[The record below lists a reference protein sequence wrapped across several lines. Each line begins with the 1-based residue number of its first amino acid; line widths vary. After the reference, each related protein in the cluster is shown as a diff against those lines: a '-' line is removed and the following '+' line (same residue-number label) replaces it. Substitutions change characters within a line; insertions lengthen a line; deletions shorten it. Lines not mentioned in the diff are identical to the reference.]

1 MTLNPP
7 LGLRIAFTQLA
18 GRKRQ
23 ALMSMLGIVLGV
35 AFFLAISS
43 LMRGS
48 EADFIQRMIDS
59 APHITVSDEYR
70 QPPRQPVRR
79 RFADAAVTLR
89 GLEPKTETRGIRG
102 FKQKQAFIAALPG
115 VRVAPVLTG
124 QAIITSAGRERGV
137 TMNGV
142 VPGLMREVSD
152 IDDKMVVGDLDD
164 LAANPNG
171 IIIGRKL
178 ADKLFLQPGDNL
190 TLSAPTGLVR
200 TLKIIGLFETGT
212 NSIDEG
218 HAYVLL
224 KRAQT
229 LLGRHDRANRLVM
242 QLDDPYRARQ
252 VAALIEARVGYR
264 TQSWQEASE
273 NIRSVLLVRNIIMYT
288 VVSAILV
295 VASFG
300 IYNVIA
306 TVVIEKRR
314 DIAILKSMG
323 FRARDLR
330 RIFLAQGLVIGGLGS
345 LAGSLAGL
353 GLMRVLAGIEIRPPG
368 MNAPIHLPVY
378 WGVDQL
384 LIAAGFALLSA
395 VAAAWL
401 PARKAGA
408 VHPVDILRGGM
419 A

>member
-1 MTLNPP
+1 MLRDRSSTGGVLD
-7 LGLRIAFTQLA
+7 LGLAI
-18 GRKRQ
+18 G
-23 ALMSMLGIVLGV
+23 GV

-70 QPPRQPVRR
+70 QPPRQPARR
-79 RFADAAVTLR
+79 RFADAALTLR

-102 FKQKQAFIAALPG
+102 YKQKQAFIAAMPG

-124 QAIITSAGRERGV
+124 QAIITSAGRDRGV

-142 VPGLMREVSD
+142 VPELMRGVSD
-152 IDDKMVVGDLDD
+152 IDDKMVVGTLEE

-171 IIIGRKL
+171 VIIGRKL

-200 TLKIIGLFETGT
+200 TLKIVGLFETGT
-212 NSIDEG
+212 TSIDEG

-229 LLGRHDRANRLVM
+229 LLGRHDRANRLVL
-242 QLDDPYRARQ
+242 QLDDPYRARE

-264 TQSWQEASE
+264 AQSWQEASE
-273 NIRSVLLVRNIIMYT
+273 NILSVLFVRNVIMYT

-300 IYNVIA
+300 IFNVIS
-306 TVVIEKRR
+306 TVVMEKRR
-314 DIAILKSMG
+314 DIAILKSIG

-330 RIFLAQGLVIGGLGS
+330 RVFLVQGVLIGGCGS
-345 LAGSLAGL
+345 LVGTLAGL

-368 MNAPIHLPVY
+368 MNETVNLPIY
-378 WGVDQL
+378 WGADQL

-395 VAAAWL
+395 VTAAWL

>member
-1 MTLNPP
+1 
-7 LGLRIAFTQLA
+7 
-18 GRKRQ
+18 
-23 ALMSMLGIVLGV
+23 MSMLGIVLGV
-35 AFFLAISS
+35 AFFLAISA

-70 QPPRQPVRR
+70 HPPRQPAQLH
-79 RFADAAVTLR
+79 FADAALTLH

-102 FKQKQAFIAALPG
+102 YKQKLEWIAALPG

-142 VPGLMREVSD
+142 VPRLMRGVSD
-152 IDDKMVVGDLDD
+152 IDDKMVEGTLED

-178 ADKLFLQPGDNL
+178 AEKLFLRRGDNL
-190 TLSAPTGLVR
+190 TLAAPSGLVR
-200 TLKIIGLFETGT
+200 TLKIIGLFETGA
-212 NSIDEG
+212 NAIDEG

-229 LLGRHDRANRLVM
+229 ILGRHDRANRLVL
-242 QLDDPYRARQ
+242 QLDDPYRART
-252 VAALIEARVGYR
+252 VAAQIEARVGYR
-264 TQSWQEASE
+264 AQSWQEASE
-273 NIRSVLLVRNIIMYT
+273 NILSVLFVRNVIMYT

-300 IYNVIA
+300 IFNVIS
-306 TVVIEKRR
+306 TVVLEKRR

-345 LAGSLAGL
+345 LAGCLAGL
-353 GLMRVLAGIEIRPPG
+353 GLMRILAGIQIRPPG
-368 MNAPIHLPVY
+368 MSQAINLPVY
-378 WGVDQL
+378 WGADQL
-384 LIAAGFALLSA
+384 AIAAGFALLSA

>member
-1 MTLNPP
+1 M
-7 LGLRIAFTQLA
+7 RIALTQLA

-23 ALMSMLGIVLGV
+23 VLMSMLGIVLGV

-70 QPPRQPVRR
+70 QPPRQPARR
-79 RFADAAVTLR
+79 RFADAALTLR

-102 FKQKQAFIAALPG
+102 YKQKQAFIAAMPG

-124 QAIITSAGRERGV
+124 QAIITSAGRDRGV

-142 VPGLMREVSD
+142 VPELMRGVSD
-152 IDDKMVVGDLDD
+152 IDDKMVVGTLEE

-171 IIIGRKL
+171 VIIGRKL

-200 TLKIIGLFETGT
+200 TLKIVGLFETGT
-212 NSIDEG
+212 TSIDEG

-229 LLGRHDRANRLVM
+229 LLGRHDRANRLVL
-242 QLDDPYRARQ
+242 QLDDPYRARE

-264 TQSWQEASE
+264 AQSGQEASE
-273 NIRSVLLVRNIIMYT
+273 NILSVLFVRNVIMYT

-300 IYNVIA
+300 IFNVIS
-306 TVVIEKRR
+306 TVVMEKRR
-314 DIAILKSMG
+314 DIAILKSIG

-330 RIFLAQGLVIGGLGS
+330 RVFLVQGVLIGGCGS
-345 LAGSLAGL
+345 LVGTLAGL

-368 MNAPIHLPVY
+368 MNETVNLPIY
-378 WGVDQL
+378 WGADQL

-395 VAAAWL
+395 VTAAWL

>member
-1 MTLNPP
+1 
-7 LGLRIAFTQLA
+7 
-18 GRKRQ
+18 
-23 ALMSMLGIVLGV
+23 MSMLGIVLGV

-48 EADFIQRMIDS
+48 EADFIQRLIDS

-70 QPPRQPVRR
+70 QPPRQPAQR
-79 RFADAAVTLR
+79 RFPEAAVTLH
-89 GLEPKTETRGIRG
+89 GLEPRTETRGIRG
-102 FKQKQAFIAALPG
+102 FKQQQAFIASLPG

-124 QAIITSAGRERGV
+124 QVIITSAGRERGV

-142 VPGLMREVSD
+142 VPELMRGVSD
-152 IDDKMVVGDLDD
+152 IDDKMVVGTLEE

-178 ADKLFLQPGDNL
+178 AEKLFLQPGDNL

-200 TLKIIGLFETGT
+200 TLKIVGLFETGS
-212 NSIDEG
+212 NAIDEG
-218 HAYVLL
+218 QGYVLL

-242 QLDDPYRARQ
+242 QLDDPYRAEL
-252 VAALIEARVGYR
+252 VAAQIEARVGYR
-264 TQSWQEASE
+264 TQSWQESSE

-300 IYNVIA
+300 IYNVIS
-306 TVVIEKRR
+306 TVVLEKRR

-330 RIFLAQGLVIGGLGS
+330 RIFLAQGLAIGGLGS
-345 LAGSLAGL
+345 LAGCLAGL
-353 GLMRVLAGIEIRPPG
+353 GLMRILAGIEIRPPG
-368 MNAPIHLPVY
+368 MSQAINLPVY
-378 WGVDQL
+378 WGADQL

>member
-1 MTLNPP
+1 M
-7 LGLRIAFTQLA
+7 RIALTQLA

-23 ALMSMLGIVLGV
+23 VLMSMLGIVLGV

-70 QPPRQPVRR
+70 QPPRQPARR
-79 RFADAAVTLR
+79 RFADAALTLR

-102 FKQKQAFIAALPG
+102 YKQKQAFIAAMPG

-124 QAIITSAGRERGV
+124 QAIITSAGRDRGV

-142 VPGLMREVSD
+142 VPELMRGVSD
-152 IDDKMVVGDLDD
+152 IDDKTVVGTLEE

-171 IIIGRKL
+171 VIIGRKL

-200 TLKIIGLFETGT
+200 TLKIVGLFETGT
-212 NSIDEG
+212 TSIDEG

-229 LLGRHDRANRLVM
+229 LLGRHDRANRLVL
-242 QLDDPYRARQ
+242 QLDDPYRARE

-264 TQSWQEASE
+264 AQSWQEASE
-273 NIRSVLLVRNIIMYT
+273 NILSVLFVRNVIMYT

-300 IYNVIA
+300 IFNVIS
-306 TVVIEKRR
+306 TVVMEKRR
-314 DIAILKSMG
+314 DIAILKSIG

-330 RIFLAQGLVIGGLGS
+330 RVFLVQGVLIGGCGS
-345 LAGSLAGL
+345 LVGTLAGL

-368 MNAPIHLPVY
+368 MNETVNLPIY
-378 WGVDQL
+378 WGADQL

-395 VAAAWL
+395 VTAAWL

>member
-1 MTLNPP
+1 M
-7 LGLRIAFTQLA
+7 RIALTQLA

-23 ALMSMLGIVLGV
+23 VLMSMLGIVLGV

-70 QPPRQPVRR
+70 QPPRQPARR
-79 RFADAAVTLR
+79 RFADAALTRR

-102 FKQKQAFIAALPG
+102 YKQKQAFIAAMPG

-124 QAIITSAGRERGV
+124 QAIITSAGRDRGV

-142 VPGLMREVSD
+142 VPELMRGVSD
-152 IDDKMVVGDLDD
+152 IDDKMVVGTLEE

-171 IIIGRKL
+171 VIIGRKL

-200 TLKIIGLFETGT
+200 TLKIVGLFETGT
-212 NSIDEG
+212 TSIDEG

-229 LLGRHDRANRLVM
+229 LLGRHDRANRLVL
-242 QLDDPYRARQ
+242 QLDDPYRARE

-264 TQSWQEASE
+264 AQSWQEASE
-273 NIRSVLLVRNIIMYT
+273 NILSVLFVRNVIMYT

-300 IYNVIA
+300 IFNVIS
-306 TVVIEKRR
+306 TVVMEKRR
-314 DIAILKSMG
+314 DIAILKSIG

-330 RIFLAQGLVIGGLGS
+330 RVFLVQGVLIGGCGS
-345 LAGSLAGL
+345 LVGTLAGL

-368 MNAPIHLPVY
+368 MNETVNLPIY
-378 WGVDQL
+378 WGADQL

-395 VAAAWL
+395 VTAAWL

>member
-1 MTLNPP
+1 
-7 LGLRIAFTQLA
+7 
-18 GRKRQ
+18 
-23 ALMSMLGIVLGV
+23 MSMLGIVLGV

-48 EADFIQRMIDS
+48 EADFIQRMVDS

-70 QPPRQPVRR
+70 HPPVQPARR
-79 RFADAAVTLR
+79 HFVNAAVTLR

-102 FKQKQAFIAALPG
+102 YKQKLASIAALPG

-124 QAIITSAGRERGV
+124 QAIITSAGRDRGV
-137 TMNGV
+137 TMSGV
-142 VPGLMREVSD
+142 VPQLMAGVSD
-152 IDDKMVVGDLDD
+152 IDDKMVVGTLDE
-164 LAANPNG
+164 LSANPNG

-178 ADKLFLQPGDNL
+178 AEKLFLQWGDNL
-190 TLSAPTGLVR
+190 TLSAPTGIVR
-200 TLKIIGLFETGT
+200 TLKIVGLFETGT
-212 NSIDEG
+212 TSIDEG

-229 LLGRHDRANRLVM
+229 LLGRHDRANRLVL
-242 QLDDPYRARQ
+242 QLDDPYHARA
-252 VAALIEARVGYR
+252 VAAQIETRIGYR
-264 TQSWQEASE
+264 AQSWQEASE
-273 NIRSVLLVRNIIMYT
+273 NILSVLFVRNVIMYT

-300 IYNVIA
+300 IFNVIS
-306 TVVIEKRR
+306 TVVLEKRR
-314 DIAILKSMG
+314 DIAILKSIG

-330 RIFLAQGLVIGGLGS
+330 RVFLIQGVLIGGCGS
-345 LAGSLAGL
+345 LIGTVAGL
-353 GLMRVLAGIEIRPPG
+353 GLMQVLAGIEIRPPG
-368 MNAPIHLPVY
+368 MNETVHLPIY
-378 WGVDQL
+378 WGVEQL
-384 LIAAGFALLSA
+384 LIAAGFALFSA

>member
-1 MTLNPP
+1 
-7 LGLRIAFTQLA
+7 
-18 GRKRQ
+18 
-23 ALMSMLGIVLGV
+23 
-35 AFFLAISS
+35 
-43 LMRGS
+43 
-48 EADFIQRMIDS
+48 
-59 APHITVSDEYR
+59 
-70 QPPRQPVRR
+70 
-79 RFADAAVTLR
+79 
-89 GLEPKTETRGIRG
+89 
-102 FKQKQAFIAALPG
+102 
-115 VRVAPVLTG
+115 
-124 QAIITSAGRERGV
+124 
-137 TMNGV
+137 MNGV
-142 VPGLMREVSD
+142 VPELMRGVSD
-152 IDDKMVVGDLDD
+152 IDDKMVVGALED

-171 IIIGRKL
+171 VIIGRKL
-178 ADKLFLQPGDNL
+178 ADKLFLQTGDNL

-212 NSIDEG
+212 TSIDEG

-229 LLGRHDRANRLVM
+229 LLGRHDRANRLVL
-242 QLDDPYRARQ
+242 QLDDPYRARE

-264 TQSWQEASE
+264 VQSWQEASE
-273 NIRSVLLVRNIIMYT
+273 NILSVLFVRNVIMYT

-300 IYNVIA
+300 IFNVIS
-306 TVVIEKRR
+306 TVVMEKRR
-314 DIAILKSMG
+314 DIAILKSIG

-330 RIFLAQGLVIGGLGS
+330 RIFLIQGVVIGGCGS
-345 LAGSLAGL
+345 LAGTLAGL

-368 MNAPIHLPVY
+368 MNETVNLPIY
-378 WGVDQL
+378 WGADQL

-395 VAAAWL
+395 VTAAWL